1 MGLTYKDSGV
11 DKEKGYE
18 EVQIIKEIVKKT
30 HGKEVLTGIGGFAGL
45 FKPEISDMKEPVLVS
60 GTDGVGTKIKLAMEL
75 DKHDTVGIDLVA
87 MCVNDVLCQGAKPLF
102 FLDYIATG
110 SLKPAKMA
118 DLVRGVA
125 EGCSQSEC
133 ALIGG
138 ETAEMPG
145 LYKENDYDLAGFA
158 VGIVDRDKIIDGS
171 GIKEGD
177 VAISLSSSGVHSNG
191 FSLVRAAL
199 DMANVK
205 LSDKFEDTTVGE
217 RLLVPT
223 RIYEKE
229 ISALLKE
236 VEIKG
241 IAHIT
246 GGGLYENVP
255 RMLPENIGIEFDI
268 KESEIDSVFKAI
280 QKWGNVE
287 TKEMFSTFNM
297 GIGMV
302 VVVDAKDVDKSIE
315 ILQKIDPKAKQC
327 GVCKKTETSVKIN
340 LK

>member
-110 SLKPAKMA
+110 SLKPKKMA

-171 GIKEGD
+171 NIKEGD
-177 VAISLSSSGVHSNG
+177 VAIALSSSGVHSNG

-199 DMANVK
+199 DVANVK

-255 RMLPENIGIEFDI
+255 RMLPENIGIEFDL

-302 VVVDAKDVDKSIE
+302 IVVDAKDVDKSLE
-315 ILQKIDPKAKQC
+315 ILQKIDPKAKKC
-327 GVCKKTETSVKIN
+327 GVCKQTETKVAIN
-340 LK
+340 LD

>member
-1 MGLTYKDSGV
+1 M
-11 DKEKGYE
+11 
-18 EVQIIKEIVKKT
+18 
-30 HGKEVLTGIGGFAGL
+30 
-45 FKPEISDMKEPVLVS
+45 
-60 GTDGVGTKIKLAMEL
+60 
-75 DKHDTVGIDLVA
+75 
-87 MCVNDVLCQGAKPLF
+87 
-102 FLDYIATG
+102 
-110 SLKPAKMA
+110 
-118 DLVRGVA
+118 
-125 EGCSQSEC
+125 
-133 ALIGG
+133 
-138 ETAEMPG
+138 
-145 LYKENDYDLAGFA
+145 AGFA
-158 VGIVDRDKIIDGS
+158 VGIVDREKIIDGS
-171 GIKEGD
+171 SIKEGD

-236 VEIKG
+236 VQIKG

-255 RMLPENIGIEFDI
+255 RMLPENIGIEFDL
-268 KESEIDSVFKAI
+268 KESEIDPVFKAI
-280 QKWGNVE
+280 QEWGNVE

-302 VVVDAKDVDKSIE
+302 IVVDAKDVDKSLE
-315 ILQKIDPKAKQC
+315 VLQKIDPKAKKC
-327 GVCKKTETSVKIN
+327 GVCKQTETKVAIN
-340 LK
+340 LD

>member
-45 FKPEISDMKEPVLVS
+45 FKPELTDMKEPVLVS

-125 EGCSQSEC
+125 EGCTQSEC

-158 VGIVDRDKIIDGS
+158 VGIVDREKIIDGS
-171 GIKEGD
+171 SIKEGD

-236 VEIKG
+236 VQIKG

-255 RMLPENIGIEFDI
+255 RMLPENIGIEFDL
-268 KESEIDSVFKAI
+268 KESEIDPVFKAI
-280 QKWGNVE
+280 QEWGNVE

-302 VVVDAKDVDKSIE
+302 VVVDAKDVDKSLG
-315 ILQKIDPKAKQC
+315 ILQKIDPKAKKC
-327 GVCKKTETSVKIN
+327 GVCKQTETKVAIN
-340 LK
+340 LD

>member
-110 SLKPAKMA
+110 SLKPKKMA
-118 DLVRGVA
+118 DLVSGVA

-205 LSDKFEDTTVGE
+205 LSDKFGDTTVGE
-217 RLLVPT
+217 RLLIPT

-229 ISALLKE
+229 ILALLKE

-255 RMLPENIGIEFDI
+255 RMLPENIGIEFDL
-268 KESEIDSVFKAI
+268 KESEIDPVFKAI
-280 QKWGNVE
+280 QEWGNVE

-302 VVVDAKDVDKSIE
+302 VVVDEKDVDKSLE
-315 ILQKIDPKAKQC
+315 ILQKIDTKAKQC
-327 GVCKKTETSVKIN
+327 GVCKQTETKVAIN
-340 LK
+340 LD

>member
-110 SLKPAKMA
+110 SLKPEKMA

-125 EGCSQSEC
+125 EGCTQSEC

-158 VGIVDRDKIIDGS
+158 VGIVDREKIIDGS
-171 GIKEGD
+171 NIKEGD

-236 VEIKG
+236 VQIKG

-255 RMLPENIGIEFDI
+255 RMLPENIGIEFDL
-268 KESEIDSVFKAI
+268 KESEIDPVFKAI
-280 QKWGNVE
+280 QEWGNVE

-302 VVVDAKDVDKSIE
+302 VVVDAKDVDKSLE
-315 ILQKIDPKAKQC
+315 ILQKIDPKAKKC
-327 GVCKKTETSVKIN
+327 GVCKQTETKVAIN
-340 LK
+340 LD

>member
-110 SLKPAKMA
+110 SLKPEKMA
-118 DLVRGVA
+118 DLVSGVA

-171 GIKEGD
+171 NIKEGD
-177 VAISLSSSGVHSNG
+177 VAIALSSSGVHSNG

-199 DMANVK
+199 DVANVK

-255 RMLPENIGIEFDI
+255 RMLPENIGIEFDL

-302 VVVDAKDVDKSIE
+302 IVVDAKDVDKSLE
-315 ILQKIDPKAKQC
+315 ILQKIDPKAKKC
-327 GVCKKTETSVKIN
+327 GVCKQTETKVAIN
-340 LK
+340 LD

>member
-255 RMLPENIGIEFDI
+255 RMLPENIGIEFDL

-280 QKWGNVE
+280 KKWGNVE

-302 VVVDAKDVDKSIE
+302 VVVDAKDVDKSLE

-327 GVCKKTETSVKIN
+327 GVCKKNRNKSCD
-340 LK
+340 

>member
-45 FKPEISDMKEPVLVS
+45 FKPELSDMKEPVLVS

-302 VVVDAKDVDKSIE
+302 VVVDAKDVDKSLE
-315 ILQKIDPKAKQC
+315 ILQKIDSKAKQC

>member
-110 SLKPAKMA
+110 SLKPEKMA

-125 EGCSQSEC
+125 EGCTQSEC

-158 VGIVDRDKIIDGS
+158 VGIVDREKIIDGS
-171 GIKEGD
+171 SIKEGD

-236 VEIKG
+236 VQIKG
-241 IAHIT
+241 IDHIT

-255 RMLPENIGIEFDI
+255 RMLPENIGIEFDL

-280 QKWGNVE
+280 QEWGNVE
-287 TKEMFSTFNM
+287 RKEMFSTFNM

-302 VVVDAKDVDKSIE
+302 VVVDAKDVDKSLE
-315 ILQKIDPKAKQC
+315 ILQKIDPKAKKC
-327 GVCKKTETSVKIN
+327 GVCKQTETKVAIN
-340 LK
+340 LD

>member
-45 FKPEISDMKEPVLVS
+45 FKPEITDMKEPVLVS

-118 DLVRGVA
+118 DLIRGVA

-158 VGIVDRDKIIDGS
+158 VGIVDCDKIIDGS

-255 RMLPENIGIEFDI
+255 RMLPENIGVEFDL

-302 VVVDAKDVDKSIE
+302 VVVDAKDVDKSLE

-327 GVCKKTETSVKIN
+327 GVCKKAETSVKIN

>member
-110 SLKPAKMA
+110 SLKPEKMA

-125 EGCSQSEC
+125 EGCTQSEC

-171 GIKEGD
+171 NIKEGD

-236 VEIKG
+236 VQIKG

-255 RMLPENIGIEFDI
+255 RMLPENIGIEFDL
-268 KESEIDSVFKAI
+268 KESGIDPVFKAI
-280 QKWGNVE
+280 QEWGNVE

-302 VVVDAKDVDKSIE
+302 VVVDAKDVDKSLE
-315 ILQKIDPKAKQC
+315 ILQKIDPKAKKC
-327 GVCKKTETSVKIN
+327 GVCKQTETKVAIN
-340 LK
+340 LD

>member
-110 SLKPAKMA
+110 SLKPKKMA

-125 EGCSQSEC
+125 EGCTQSEC

-158 VGIVDRDKIIDGS
+158 VGIVDREKIIDGS
-171 GIKEGD
+171 SIKEGD

-236 VEIKG
+236 VQIKG

-255 RMLPENIGIEFDI
+255 RMLPENIGIEFDL
-268 KESEIDSVFKAI
+268 KESEIDPVFKAI
-280 QKWGNVE
+280 QEWGKVE

-302 VVVDAKDVDKSIE
+302 VVVDAKDVDKSLE
-315 ILQKIDPKAKQC
+315 ILQKIDPKAKKC
-327 GVCKKTETSVKIN
+327 GVCKQTETKVAIN
-340 LK
+340 LD

>member
-1 MGLTYKDSGV
+1 
-11 DKEKGYE
+11 
-18 EVQIIKEIVKKT
+18 
-30 HGKEVLTGIGGFAGL
+30 IGGFAGL

-110 SLKPAKMA
+110 SLKPEKMA

-158 VGIVDRDKIIDGS
+158 VGIVDREKIIDGS
-171 GIKEGD
+171 NIKEGD
-177 VAISLSSSGVHSNG
+177 VAIALSSSGVHSNG

-199 DMANVK
+199 DVANVK

-255 RMLPENIGIEFDI
+255 RMLPENIGIEFDL

-302 VVVDAKDVDKSIE
+302 IVVDAKDVDKSLE
-315 ILQKIDPKAKQC
+315 ILQKIDPKAKKC
-327 GVCKKTETSVKIN
+327 GVCKQTETKVAIN
-340 LK
+340 LD

>member
-236 VEIKG
+236 VQIKG

-255 RMLPENIGIEFDI
+255 RMLPENIGIEFDL
-268 KESEIDSVFKAI
+268 KESENDPVFKAI
-280 QKWGNVE
+280 QEWGNVE

-302 VVVDAKDVDKSIE
+302 VVVDAKDVDKSLE
-315 ILQKIDPKAKQC
+315 ILQKIDPKAKKC
-327 GVCKKTETSVKIN
+327 GVCKQTETKVAIN
-340 LK
+340 LD

>member
-236 VEIKG
+236 VQIKG
-241 IAHIT
+241 TAHIT

-255 RMLPENIGIEFDI
+255 RMLPENIGIEFDL
-268 KESEIDSVFKAI
+268 KESEIDPVFKAI
-280 QKWGNVE
+280 QEWGNVE

-302 VVVDAKDVDKSIE
+302 VVVDAKDVDKSLE
-315 ILQKIDPKAKQC
+315 ILQEIDPKAKKC
-327 GVCKKTETSVKIN
+327 GVCKQTETKVVIN
-340 LK
+340 LD

>member
-110 SLKPAKMA
+110 SLKPKNMA
-118 DLVRGVA
+118 DLVSGVA

-205 LSDKFEDTTVGE
+205 LSDKFGDTTVGE
-217 RLLVPT
+217 RLLIPT

-255 RMLPENIGIEFDI
+255 RMLPENIGIEFDL
-268 KESEIDSVFKAI
+268 KESEIDPVFKAI
-280 QKWGNVE
+280 QEWGNVE

-302 VVVDAKDVDKSIE
+302 VVVDEKDVDKSLE
-315 ILQKIDPKAKQC
+315 ILQKIDTKAKQC
-327 GVCKKTETSVKIN
+327 GVCKQTETKVAIN
-340 LK
+340 LD

>member
-110 SLKPAKMA
+110 SLKPEKMA

-125 EGCSQSEC
+125 EGCTQSEC

-158 VGIVDRDKIIDGS
+158 VGIVDREKIIDGS

-177 VAISLSSSGVHSNG
+177 VAIALSSSGVHSNG

-236 VEIKG
+236 VQIKG

-255 RMLPENIGIEFDI
+255 RMLPENIGIEFDL
-268 KESEIDSVFKAI
+268 KESEIDPVFKAI
-280 QKWGNVE
+280 QEWGNVE

-302 VVVDAKDVDKSIE
+302 VVIDAKDVDKSLE
-315 ILQKIDPKAKQC
+315 ILQKIDPKAKKC
-327 GVCKKTETSVKIN
+327 GVCKQTETKVAIN
-340 LK
+340 LD

>member
-236 VEIKG
+236 VQIKG

-255 RMLPENIGIEFDI
+255 RMLPENIGIEFDL
-268 KESEIDSVFKAI
+268 KESEIDPVFKAI
-280 QKWGNVE
+280 QEWGNVE

-302 VVVDAKDVDKSIE
+302 VVVDAKDVDKSLE
-315 ILQKIDPKAKQC
+315 ILQKIDPKAKKC
-327 GVCKKTETSVKIN
+327 GVCKQTETKVAIN
-340 LK
+340 LD

>member
-45 FKPEISDMKEPVLVS
+45 FKPELSDMKEPVLVS

-302 VVVDAKDVDKSIE
+302 VVVDAKDVDKSLE
-315 ILQKIDPKAKQC
+315 ILQKIDPKAK
-327 GVCKKTETSVKIN
+327 SHI
-340 LK
+340 